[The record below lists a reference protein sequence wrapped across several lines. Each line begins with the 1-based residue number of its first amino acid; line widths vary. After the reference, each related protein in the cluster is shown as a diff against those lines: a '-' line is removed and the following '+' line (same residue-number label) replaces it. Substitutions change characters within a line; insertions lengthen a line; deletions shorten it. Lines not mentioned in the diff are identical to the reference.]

1 MSILLFSLQN
11 HATMPQKLWD
21 ISMKRWFLLTLT
33 LLFPIIASANNHWVN
48 IAPITPKSLNHFIK
62 ETGLFSKA
70 QAPTMKKTVLHSI
83 GMDNGA
89 HYSVYTMQPLAFYG
103 KVTKYKTT
111 EQVDDGSRFPGIP
124 AGHSAVVHG
133 RGLSLGGIFW
143 PKENMVIYAPDGHII
158 YDNRID
164 VTAIKPVSGHLFPLH
179 VGNVLKFDFK
189 RTHSRM
195 IDGKTTVKHEVG
207 VMTYKV
213 INKFNDFD
221 FSNKKIPTP
230 IYEIEVWESTNY
242 QRKPYL
248 TDIYEYSNGFHWYVS
263 DKYFTKQNKL
273 IAWYRVKT
281 WS

>member
-1 MSILLFSLQN
+1 
-11 HATMPQKLWD
+11 
-21 ISMKRWFLLTLT
+21 MKRFFIIVCVLVLPLTAL
-33 LLFPIIASANNHWVN
+33 ANSQW
-48 IAPITPKSLNHFIK
+48 IQLSPITPSSLNSFIHK
-62 ETGLFSKA
+62 TGLFAKA
-70 QAPTMKKTVLHSI
+70 KSPTAKKTVLYSI
-83 GMDNGA
+83 GMDNGG
-89 HYSVYTMQPLAFYG
+89 HYSVYTMQPLAVYG

-111 EQVDDGSRFPGIP
+111 EQIDEGSRFPGIP
-124 AGHSAVVHG
+124 LGRTATVHG
-133 RGLSLGGIFW
+133 KGLSLGGIFW
-143 PKENMVIYAPDGHII
+143 PKENMVVYASNGKIV

-164 VTAIKPVSGHLFPLH
+164 VTAIKPVSGHLFPLK

-189 RTHSRM
+189 RIHSRM

-213 INKFNDFD
+213 INKTTHFD
-221 FSNKKIPTP
+221 FSNKKIPGP

-248 TDIYEYSNGFHWYVS
+248 TDIYEYSDGFHWYIS